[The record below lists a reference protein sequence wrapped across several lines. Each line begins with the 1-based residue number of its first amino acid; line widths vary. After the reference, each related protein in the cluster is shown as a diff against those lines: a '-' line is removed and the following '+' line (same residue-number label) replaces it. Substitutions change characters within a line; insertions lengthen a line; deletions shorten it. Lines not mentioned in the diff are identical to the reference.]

1 MFDINLFEIEY
12 KNFIIGL
19 RIKKYGRNYDGYQEN
34 KDELDKLMKTH
45 MEKKTKNN
53 NVEKYNKILQLRKD
67 IQNGNVVKVPCG
79 NGRFVWKKIK

>member
-1 MFDINLFEIEY
+1 MFDMNAFEIEY

-19 RIKKYGRNYDGYQEN
+19 KKKKYGENYEGYEKDKEEVKNMMKN
-34 KDELDKLMKTH
+34 KV
-45 MEKKTKNN
+45 EKKQDMN
-53 NVEKYNKILQLRKD
+53 KYQRIIQLRKD